1 MGLLSFLKKKTA
13 INNEN
18 DIMDNIVDSVFNS
31 KPLYDRLKVKCHP
44 DLFLDSKQKDRAQV
58 LFQRLQKAKY
68 DISAM
73 KELEYEIEEMYK
85 QR

>member
-1 MGLLSFLKKKTA
+1 MGLFSRLKKKAT
-13 INNEN
+13 INNEK
-18 DIMDNIVDSVFNS
+18 DIMDNVVDSMFNS

-44 DLFLDSKQKDRAQV
+44 DLFLDDKLKDKAQA

-68 DISAM
+68 DINTM
-73 KELEYEIEEMYK
+73 KELEQEIEELYK

>member
-1 MGLLSFLKKKTA
+1 MGLFSFLKKNTT
-13 INNEN
+13 INNET
-18 DIMDNIVDSVFNS
+18 DMMDNVVDSMFNS

-44 DLFLDSKQKDRAQV
+44 DLFLDDKQKDKAQV
-58 LFQRLQKAKY
+58 LFQRLQKVKY

-73 KELEYEIEEMYK
+73 KELEFEIEELYK

>member
-1 MGLLSFLKKKTA
+1 MGIFSFLKKKTT
-13 INNEN
+13 INNET
-18 DIMDNIVDSVFNS
+18 DMMDNVVDSMFNS

-44 DLFLDSKQKDRAQV
+44 DLFLDDTLKDKAQV

-68 DISAM
+68 DINAM
-73 KELEYEIEEMYK
+73 KVLEQEIEELYK